1 MQNKCIHFCFQLDK
15 MSHISQK
22 VFETNNWLSIKERY
36 NQCVNSIAY
45 KYFDNQYPRYLN
57 EVFMKAP
64 ESSSS
69 PRNRNQKLHQPFRKT
84 STGENA
90 LSFIVPALRN
100 KDPKKQKE
108 QRI

>member
-1 MQNKCIHFCFQLDK
+1 

-90 LSFIVPALRN
+90 LSFIVPALWN